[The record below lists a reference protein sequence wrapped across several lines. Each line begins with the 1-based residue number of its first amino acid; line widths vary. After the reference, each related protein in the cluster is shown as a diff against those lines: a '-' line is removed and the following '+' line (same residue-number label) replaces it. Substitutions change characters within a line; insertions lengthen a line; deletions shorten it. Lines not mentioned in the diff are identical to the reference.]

1 MPLDTKIYATKNRF
15 HALEN
20 VPTSFRSQANPPRLP
35 QGLLERRL
43 DFQEALRLFEQASLF
58 ELGVLA
64 EEVKAYYHKPE
75 DPITF
80 VIDANVNYTNICNVD
95 CKFCAFYRHEGD
107 ADAYVLDYQAIAQ
120 KAQALKEAQG
130 TQFLLQGGVNPH
142 LPMSYYT
149 DLLRQLKRDFPE
161 LTLHAFSTSEISQMA
176 HMTGRSLFEVIQAL
190 VEAGLDSIPGAGA
203 EILHDDIR
211 NRVSPKKINTHGWL
225 EVMEVAHHLGLKTS
239 ATMMFGMTEQPWHII
254 DHLFQIRALQ
264 DLTGGFTAFIPWT
277 FQAPFTQLQ
286 HMPIEYHATS
296 LDFLRVVA
304 MSRLV
309 LDNIPNIQSSWLT
322 QGEKVCQTAL
332 CFGANDMGGLVLEE
346 HVVTQAGVKH
356 IERGIEDAL
365 KLIHPLG
372 KDAAQRDTQYHI
384 LRRFPKP

>member
-1 MPLDTKIYATKNRF
+1 MPLDTKIYATENRF

-20 VPTSFRSQANPPRLP
+20 VPTSFRSQANPPSLP
-35 QGLLERRL
+35 PDLLDRRL

-64 EEVKAYYHKPE
+64 EEVKAYYHQPE